1 MKIKNILKN
10 RKIFVKV
17 FITLLFLI
25 CSILYVNKKELRLDV
40 QLLVRIKVPHK
51 DTYKLFIN
59 DKPEKME
66 VFPSEGFQWISF
78 KVPKDEIKQ
87 IRLNFGKEK
96 GIAIIESIK
105 LKTILNKYIWKD
117 RALKRIFNY
126 KHHIEKTY
134 LKDNNF
140 YIKIAG
146 NDPFMVMDKKFY
158 EIIEKV
164 KRKKTF
170 FYCLSIILSL
180 ILFYLIYFINI
191 KNLRFFATRKIISN
205 MILVFL
211 VFIYFPIVND
221 VLNVTKKFHL
231 QEKRA
236 QVKKPDLR
244 FDALYEFLAKYRRY
258 YKDNF
263 SLRNMLI
270 YLNNLYKIKL
280 YNFSPV
286 SKTIIGKNGWLF
298 MAKESEDVNEVDYF
312 RSIKLFSEEELKH
325 WRNALEQRRDWLV
338 SRGILYFFIIVPNKS
353 TIYSEFMPDFIHPV
367 RNQSRLDQLL
377 NYLKKN
383 SDFQII
389 DLRKVL
395 INAKKD
401 CEVYYKTDSHWNE
414 YGAYIA
420 YREIMRYIGKYF
432 ENIKPMHV
440 SNFKIETKNRF
451 GGDLAIALSLQ
462 NTIYREN
469 FIEFRSKIPLKARG
483 KRLRNISKGVCQ
495 TCSVCKTPGLPNAV
509 IVHDSFIHELRPF
522 ISEHFSRILYIWDWW
537 NMNFYPDIIKREKP
551 KIVIE
556 EMAERFLMNKKLNN
570 PDEVLNFKKK

>member
-1 MKIKNILKN
+1 M
-10 RKIFVKV
+10 KV

-25 CSILYVNKKELRLDV
+25 CSILYVNKKELRMDV

-51 DTYKLFIN
+51 DIYKLFIN
-59 DKPEKME
+59 DKPEEVK
-66 VFPSEGFQWISF
+66 VFPSEDFQWIKF
-78 KVPKDEIKQ
+78 KLPKDEIKQ

-96 GIAIIESIK
+96 GIVIINSIK
-105 LKTILNKYIWKD
+105 LKTILRKYIWKG

-126 KHHIEKTY
+126 KNHIEKTY

-146 NDPFMVMDKKFY
+146 NEPFMVMNEKFY

-164 KRKKTF
+164 KGKKTF
-170 FYCLSIILSL
+170 FYYLSIILSL

-191 KNLRFFATRKIISN
+191 KNLRFFATQKIISN

-211 VFIYFPIVND
+211 VFIYFPIAND
-221 VLNVTKKFHL
+221 VLHVTKKFHL

-244 FDALYEFLAKYRRY
+244 FDELYEFLAKYRCY
-258 YKDNF
+258 YKDKFN
-263 SLRNMLI
+263 LRNILI
-270 YLNNLYKIKL
+270 YLNNLYKVKL

-298 MAKESEDVNEVDYF
+298 MAKENKYVNEVDYF
-312 RSIKLFSEEELKH
+312 RSIKPFSEEELKH
-325 WRNALEQRRDWLV
+325 WRNALEQRRDWLAN
-338 SRGILYFFIIVPNKS
+338 RGIHYFFIIAPNKS
-353 TIYSEFMPDFIHPV
+353 TIYSEFMPDFLHPV
-367 RNQSRLDQLL
+367 RNESRLDQLL

-432 ENIKPMHV
+432 ENIKPMPI
-440 SNFKIETKNRF
+440 SNFKIEIKNRF
-451 GGDLAIALSLQ
+451 GGDLAITLSLQ
-462 NTIYREN
+462 NNVYREDYIG
-469 FIEFRSKIPLKARG
+469 FKSKIPLKARG
-483 KRLRNISKGVCQ
+483 RRLGNISKYVSQ
-495 TCSVCKTPGLPNAV
+495 TCSECSASGLHNAV
-509 IVHDSFIHELRPF
+509 IVHDSFIHELKPF
-522 ISEHFSRILYIWDWW
+522 ISEHFSRILYIWDWDL
-537 NMNFYPDIIKREKP
+537 NFYSGIIEKEKP

-556 EMAERFLMNKKLNN
+556 EMAERFLMNMRLNN

>member
-1 MKIKNILKN
+1 MKL
-10 RKIFVKV
+10 

-25 CSILYVNKKELRLDV
+25 ISIFYVNKKELRLDV

-51 DTYKLFIN
+51 DTYKLFVN
-59 DKPEKME
+59 DKPEKVE
-66 VFPSEGFQWISF
+66 VSPSEGFQWISF
-78 KVPKDEIKQ
+78 KLPKDEIKQ
-87 IRLNFGKEK
+87 IRLHFGKEK
-96 GIAIIESIK
+96 GIVIIESIK

-126 KHHIEKTY
+126 KHHIKKTY
-134 LKDNNF
+134 LKGNNF
-140 YIKIAG
+140 YIQITG
-146 NDPFMVMDKKFY
+146 NKPYMVMNGKFY
-158 EIIEKV
+158 KIIEKV
-164 KRKKTF
+164 KRKKTL

-180 ILFYLIYFINI
+180 ILFYFIYFINI
-191 KNLRFFATRKIISN
+191 KNLHFFATRKIISN
-205 MILVFL
+205 MILIFL
-211 VFIYFPIVND
+211 VFIYFPILND
-221 VLNVTKKFHL
+221 VLDVTKKFHL
-231 QEKRA
+231 QEKRVK
-236 QVKKPDLR
+236 VKKPDLR
-244 FDALYEFLAKYRRY
+244 FDALYEFLARYRRY
-258 YKDNF
+258 YKNNF
-263 SLRNMLI
+263 SLRNILI
-270 YLNNLYKIKL
+270 YLNNLYKVKL

-298 MAKESEDVNEVDYF
+298 MAKESKYVNEVDYF
-312 RSIKLFSEEELKH
+312 RSIKLFSEEELKD
-325 WRNALEQRRDWLV
+325 WRNALEQRRDWLAN
-338 SRGILYFFIIVPNKS
+338 RGIHYFFIIAPNKS

-432 ENIKPMHV
+432 ENLKPMPI

-462 NTIYREN
+462 NKLYREN
-469 FIEFRSKIPLKARG
+469 YIEFKSKIPLKAKG
-483 KRLRNISKGVCQ
+483 KRLRNISKSVCQ
-495 TCSVCKTPGLPNAV
+495 TCSVCKTPGLPNAL

-570 PDEVLNFKKK
+570 PDEVLDFKKK

>member
-1 MKIKNILKN
+1 MVKNILKK

-25 CSILYVNKKELRLDV
+25 GSILYVNKKELRLDV
-40 QLLVRIKVPHK
+40 KLLVRAKVPHK
-51 DTYKLFIN
+51 DTYKLFVN
-59 DKPEKME
+59 DKPEKVE
-66 VFPSEGFQWISF
+66 VSPSEGFQWISF
-78 KVPKDEIKQ
+78 KLPKDEIKQ

-96 GIAIIESIK
+96 GIVIINSIK
-105 LKTILNKYIWKD
+105 LKTILKRYMWKD

-134 LKDNNF
+134 LKDNDF

-146 NDPFMVMDKKFY
+146 NEPYMVMDKKFY

-164 KRKKTF
+164 KSKKTL
-170 FYCLSIILSL
+170 FYCFSIILSL
-180 ILFYLIYFINI
+180 ILFYFIYFINI
-191 KNLRFFATRKIISN
+191 KNFRFFATQKIISN
-205 MILVFL
+205 MVLIFL
-211 VFIYFPIVND
+211 IFIYFPIAND
-221 VLNVTKKFHL
+221 LLHIKKKFHL

-244 FDALYEFLAKYRRY
+244 FDTLNKFFAQYRRY

-263 SLRNMLI
+263 SLRNILI
-270 YLNNLYKIKL
+270 YLNNLYKVKL
-280 YNFSPV
+280 YGFSPV

-312 RSIKLFSEEELKH
+312 RSIKLFSKEELKH
-325 WRNALEQRRDWLV
+325 WQNALEQRRDWLAN
-338 SRGILYFFIIVPNKS
+338 RGIHYFFIIAPNKS

-367 RNQSRLDQLL
+367 RNESRLDQLL
-377 NYLKKN
+377 NYLKNN

-432 ENIKPMHV
+432 ENIKSMPI
-440 SNFKIETKNRF
+440 SNFKIEIKNRF
-451 GGDLAIALSLQ
+451 GGDLAITLSLQ
-462 NTIYREN
+462 NKVYREDYIG
-469 FIEFRSKIPLKARG
+469 FKSKIPLKARG
-483 KRLRNISKGVCQ
+483 KKLGNISKYVSQ
-495 TCSVCKTPGLPNAV
+495 TCMECKIPGLPNAV
-509 IVHDSFIHELRPF
+509 MFHDSFVHELKPF
-522 ISEHFSRILYIWDWW
+522 ISEHFSRILYIWDWLG
-537 NMNFYPDIIKREKP
+537 MNFYPDIIKREKP

>member
-1 MKIKNILKN
+1 MMVKTILKK

-25 CSILYVNKKELRLDV
+25 CSILYVNKKELKVDV

-51 DTYKLFIN
+51 DTYKLFVN
-59 DKPEKME
+59 DKPEK
-66 VFPSEGFQWISF
+66 VKVSPSEGFQWINF
-78 KVPKDEIKQ
+78 KLPKDEIKQ

-96 GIAIIESIK
+96 GIVIIESIK

-140 YIKIAG
+140 YIEIAG
-146 NDPFMVMDKKFY
+146 NEPFMVMNEKFY
-158 EIIEKV
+158 KIIEKV

-170 FYCLSIILSL
+170 FYYLSIIVSL

-205 MILVFL
+205 MILLFL

-221 VLNVTKKFHL
+221 VLHVTKKFHL

-244 FDALYEFLAKYRRY
+244 FDTLNKLFAQYRRY
-258 YKDNF
+258 YKDSF
-263 SLRNMLI
+263 SLRNILI
-270 YLNNLYKIKL
+270 YLNNLYKVKL
-280 YNFSPV
+280 YGFSPV

-298 MAKESEDVNEVDYF
+298 MAKESENVNEVDYF
-312 RSIKLFSEEELKH
+312 RSKKLFSKEELKH
-325 WRNALEQRRDWLV
+325 WRNTLEQRRDWLAN
-338 SRGILYFFIIVPNKS
+338 RGILYFFIIVPNKS

-389 DLRKVL
+389 DVRKVL

-420 YREIMRYIGKYF
+420 YREIMKYIGKYF
-432 ENIKPMHV
+432 KNIKPMSI
-440 SNFKIETKNRF
+440 SNFEIEIRNRF
-451 GGDLAIALSLQ
+451 GGDLAITLSLQ
-462 NTIYREN
+462 DTIYREN

-483 KRLRNISKGVCQ
+483 KRLGNISKYVSQ
-495 TCSVCKTPGLPNAV
+495 TCSECRVSGLPNAV
-509 IVHDSFIHELRPF
+509 IVHDSFIHELKPF
-522 ISEHFSRILYIWDWW
+522 ISEHFSRILYVWDWGL
-537 NMNFYPDIIKREKP
+537 NFYSDIIEKEKP

-556 EMAERFLMNKKLNN
+556 EMAERFLMNMRLNN
-570 PDEVLNFKKK
+570 PDEVVNFKKK

>member
-1 MKIKNILKN
+1 L
-10 RKIFVKV
+10 
-17 FITLLFLI
+17 
-25 CSILYVNKKELRLDV
+25 
-40 QLLVRIKVPHK
+40 
-51 DTYKLFIN
+51 
-59 DKPEKME
+59 
-66 VFPSEGFQWISF
+66 
-78 KVPKDEIKQ
+78 

-96 GIAIIESIK
+96 GIIIIESIK
-105 LKTILNKYIWKD
+105 LKTILRKYMWKD

-146 NDPFMVMDKKFY
+146 NEPYMVMNEKFY
-158 EIIEKV
+158 KIIEKV

-180 ILFYLIYFINI
+180 ILFYFIYFINI
-191 KNLRFFATRKIISN
+191 KNLRFFATQKNISN
-205 MILVFL
+205 MILIFL

-221 VLNVTKKFHL
+221 VLHVAKKFHL

-263 SLRNMLI
+263 NLRNILI
-270 YLNNLYKIKL
+270 YLNNLYKVKL
-280 YNFSPV
+280 YGFSPV

-298 MAKESEDVNEVDYF
+298 MAKESENVNEVDYF
-312 RSIKLFSEEELKH
+312 RSIKLFSKKELKH
-325 WRNALEQRRDWLV
+325 WRNALEQRRGWLAN
-338 SRGILYFFIIVPNKS
+338 RGIHYFFIIIPNKS

-367 RNQSRLDQLL
+367 RNRSRLDQLL
-377 NYLKKN
+377 DYLKKN

-389 DLRKVL
+389 DVRKVL

-401 CEVYYKTDSHWNE
+401 REVYCKTDSHWNE

-420 YREIMRYIGKYF
+420 YREIMRYIGEYF
-432 ENIKPMHV
+432 ENIKPIHV
-440 SNFKIETKNRF
+440 SNFKIEIKNRF
-451 GGDLAIALSLQ
+451 GGDLAITLSLH
-462 NTIYREN
+462 NKVYREDYIG
-469 FIEFRSKIPLKARG
+469 FKSKIPLKARG
-483 KRLRNISKGVCQ
+483 RRLGNISEYVSQ
-495 TCSVCKTPGLPNAV
+495 TCMECKIPGLLNAV
-509 IVHDSFIHELRPF
+509 MFHDSFVHELKPF
-522 ISEHFSRILYIWDWW
+522 ISEHFSRILYIWDRLG
-537 NMNFYPDIIKREKP
+537 MKFYTDIIKREKP